1 MSKRKIDYIQGLSS
15 EMVQNDS
22 ERNDLY
28 NKIDDMINL
37 HWDLPE
43 EIRKLK
49 WIRKVISTDPQA
61 ALKTAIR
68 TLSTVEP
75 IPFYQPTNK
84 NEETVKAAHDIEM
97 NLLWQLKQADKRSE
111 HRIVPDIVESALRY
125 DTVVTQTIPLKWQL
139 EAMED
144 MGGDAPTRYRAA
156 KNLGAFMVITHNP
169 KGIHSRHTPLGLD
182 KVLSVKVMKADEAI
196 AFWGKDR
203 TKELWNDIEDEEGEV
218 YVTVFDYWD
227 YNQRTVWAVNN
238 GNSFHRASPDSQD
251 YIFMD
256 EEMDMPFLPWTVKK
270 GGTSLEFSEEHA
282 VRPML
287 RTIADAE
294 LWETQNILQ
303 SITTSEAIGYSAAPR
318 LKIIGPD
325 SDNVRVDYGDINK
338 PLRLKPG
345 EDVEPMSPPQFDQN
359 LMHLNDR
366 IQAAMDKDTVAKSLQ
381 NLDFPSGTAFATVNA
396 VIKSATA
403 ALDPYK
409 ILAQD
414 AVAGV
419 WEDML
424 RWTTYTKDAL
434 IGYGYN
440 DANMG
445 SQYVLKPEY
454 IDPEHIYVDARLT
467 AHVPTDFL
475 QRIEAAIA
483 LKNQMNFPK
492 DEAYKH
498 LDVTNPDQLID
509 KWTQE
514 RLDEHELQLR
524 MQDMAAEH
532 ELEQQKK
539 QMQLQMQAQQ
549 AAQQQ
554 QMQAQ
559 QAAQQRQQATQSQQ
573 NVRRSVRQ
581 GMGREQGRTGAPRR
595 EALSQAVQGNPAK
608 TGISPNQSNAQGNL
622 REQRT
627 FRARGGEERA

>member
-49 WIRKVISTDPQA
+49 WIRKVVSTDPQA

-84 NEETVKAAHDIEM
+84 NEETVKAANDIEM

-287 RTIADAE
+287 
-294 LWETQNILQ
+294 
-303 SITTSEAIGYSAAPR
+303 
-318 LKIIGPD
+318 
-325 SDNVRVDYGDINK
+325 
-338 PLRLKPG
+338 
-345 EDVEPMSPPQFDQN
+345 
-359 LMHLNDR
+359 
-366 IQAAMDKDTVAKSLQ
+366 
-381 NLDFPSGTAFATVNA
+381 
-396 VIKSATA
+396 
-403 ALDPYK
+403 
-409 ILAQD
+409 
-414 AVAGV
+414 
-419 WEDML
+419 
-424 RWTTYTKDAL
+424 
-434 IGYGYN
+434 
-440 DANMG
+440 
-445 SQYVLKPEY
+445 
-454 IDPEHIYVDARLT
+454 
-467 AHVPTDFL
+467 
-475 QRIEAAIA
+475 
-483 LKNQMNFPK
+483 
-492 DEAYKH
+492 
-498 LDVTNPDQLID
+498 
-509 KWTQE
+509 
-514 RLDEHELQLR
+514 
-524 MQDMAAEH
+524 
-532 ELEQQKK
+532 
-539 QMQLQMQAQQ
+539 
-549 AAQQQ
+549 
-554 QMQAQ
+554 
-559 QAAQQRQQATQSQQ
+559 
-573 NVRRSVRQ
+573 
-581 GMGREQGRTGAPRR
+581 
-595 EALSQAVQGNPAK
+595 
-608 TGISPNQSNAQGNL
+608 
-622 REQRT
+622 
-627 FRARGGEERA
+627 